1 MTAKENA
8 LLFTDL
14 IKSVVKKEQQIKGQF
29 LGEGEFIISN
39 NNKKTSS
46 HVLIQS
52 YIGLLHSVICN

>member
-29 LGEGEFIISN
+29 LGEGEFINSN
-39 NNKKTSS
+39 NNKKKHLALYSFK
-46 HVLIQS
+46 
-52 YIGLLHSVICN
+52 VI